1 MPYLQKS
8 IKLFRAAADGKSL
21 SITLTCRGD
30 PVALSHAVDGVVLAD
45 GPMDSALPP
54 VCSDID
60 PMKMSNVLR
69 NLLSNA
75 IKFAKKHI
83 TVAVDLVPSTSTGLG
98 PGPGA
103 GAAGPGGHDVLITVR
118 DDGAGISAENLPRL
132 FGEGVQF
139 NANKLQGGGGR

>member
-1 MPYLQKS
+1 
-8 IKLFRAAADGKSL
+8 
-21 SITLTCRGD
+21 
-30 PVALSHAVDGVVLAD
+30 
-45 GPMDSALPP
+45 
-54 VCSDID
+54 
-60 PMKMSNVLR
+60 MKMSNVLR

-98 PGPGA
+98 PGTGSEV
-103 GAAGPGGHDVLITVR
+103 AGPGGHDVLISVR